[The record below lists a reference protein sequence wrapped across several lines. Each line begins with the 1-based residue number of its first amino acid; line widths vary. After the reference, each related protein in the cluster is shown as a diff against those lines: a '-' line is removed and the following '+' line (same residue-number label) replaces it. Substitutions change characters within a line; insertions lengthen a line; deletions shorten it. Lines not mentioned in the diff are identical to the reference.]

1 MNSNVFSLYN
11 ETKNMYAE
19 LKDAPESDG
28 LISSVTA
35 FTEKRE
41 EMLAGIKPPFSE
53 EEKRCFSRW
62 PRWTV

>member
-11 ETKNMYAE
+11 ETKNMYTE

-35 FTEKRE
+35 FTEKR
-41 EMLAGIKPPFSE
+41 
-53 EEKRCFSRW
+53 KRCLRA
-62 PRWTV
+62 

>member
-1 MNSNVFSLYN
+1 MNSNVFALYN
-11 ETKNMYAE
+11 ETKNMYAA
-19 LKDAPESDG
+19 LKDAPESDS

-62 PRWTV
+62 PRWTA

>member
-1 MNSNVFSLYN
+1 
-11 ETKNMYAE
+11 MYAA

-62 PRWTV
+62 PRWTA